1 MPVES
6 TLPRFDVPQVDIW
19 TFLFD
24 RKDREY
30 PGDKGWSLSLAILKI

>member
-1 MPVES
+1 MPVDS
-6 TLPRFDVPQVDIW
+6 TLPRFEVPQVDIW

-30 PGDKGWSLSLAILKI
+30 PGDKGLFVSVLN